1 MVGLVFELEVEEV
14 EDDEERGAV
23 VDEFMVVVVVVSEE
37 VDRFLKY
44 GLELEDSNLPP
55 LPSVVL

>member
-1 MVGLVFELEVEEV
+1 MFELEVEEV